1 MILYTIFFF
10 KETELNFFTQKSSNL
25 LANFCANAPIFICFC
40 SRLRLIQ
47 IALHVMLWRCAAK
60 NAKAN
65 NGEHPKTR
73 RRCYENRPLPKFE
86 SKNRLPHKKL
96 LTKNAILLQ
105 NATLWLCVDAF
116 THCLQ
121 NAKAKN
127 SADCA
132 VFRFVQDS

>member
-86 SKNRLPHKKL
+86 SKNRLPHKKTTNKKCDTIAKCNVVAVRRRIYAL
-96 LTKNAILLQ
+96 STKCKSEKQ
-105 NATLWLCVDAF
+105 
-116 THCLQ
+116 
-121 NAKAKN
+121 
-127 SADCA
+127 
-132 VFRFVQDS
+132 R